1 MRWLGDGRIMNKLNH
16 GDKHLLRL
24 VRQGKDNEGWAK
36 VSGVVWPLV
45 QKLPSELVT
54 IEAIGEGGR
63 AKLTDAGE
71 TVLDWT

>member
-1 MRWLGDGRIMNKLNH
+1 MNTLNH

-24 VRQGKDNEGWAK
+24 VRQGKDAEGWAK
-36 VSGVVWPLV
+36 VSSMVWPLV

-54 IEAIGEGGR
+54 IEATETGGR
-63 AKLTDAGE
+63 AKLTAAGE